1 MKKALRCGAGL
12 AVVLLLAGAGRGWG
26 LSDEETKRAET
37 LTKQMDDSD
46 PTRRAAAETELRR
59 MGPEVIS
66 VLARAQVV
74 NPEGLLR
81 LRTILTDMSVD
92 ASRFDPTDADNLM
105 VLAREEALSKRY
117 LLAAKCYRRA
127 EQIYDRLKDDADD
140 RRDRPKEREY
150 ADLQAKAGERAKRAE
165 RIAKGEK
172 FTGLNLG
179 VVRVGVE
186 HDTSDQDW

>member
-1 MKKALRCGAGL
+1 MTKAMQCGARL

-26 LSDEETKRAET
+26 LSDAETKRAEA
-37 LTKQMDDSD
+37 LVKQMDDND
-46 PTRRAAAETELRR
+46 PTQRAAAETELRR
-59 MGPEVIS
+59 MGPEVIP
-66 VLARAQVV
+66 VLARAQAA

-81 LRTILTDMSVD
+81 LRTILTDVSVD
-92 ASRFDPTDADNLM
+92 ASRIDPTDANNLM

-117 LLAAKCYRRA
+117 LLAAKCYGRA
-127 EQIYDRLKDDADD
+127 ERIYGRLKDDADD

-150 ADLQAKAGERAKRAE
+150 AELQAKAGERARRAE

-179 VVRVGVE
+179 IVRVGVE